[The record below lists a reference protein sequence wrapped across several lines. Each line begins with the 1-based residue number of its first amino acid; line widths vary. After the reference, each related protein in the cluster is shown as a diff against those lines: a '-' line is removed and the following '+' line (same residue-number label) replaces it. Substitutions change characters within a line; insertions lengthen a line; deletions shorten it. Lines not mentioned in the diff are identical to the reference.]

1 MKNNILTTAAIVAAM
16 MATSCD
22 GNWTPPVGDEG
33 KLDLSS
39 VQIINDDAEKLVKN
53 EQSRADEPDA
63 SYIIEVYKTGETT
76 PVNSWT
82 YGTMPEIV
90 ALEKGDYRIEV
101 ESHKVAKAEW
111 EKPYFKGSQ
120 TFSIK
125 PNQITQVEAVTCHFS
140 SIKVTITVEDD
151 LKALLSDDA
160 TFTVI
165 ANDEGELVYGKNE
178 TRAGYFE
185 AVDGSNTM
193 IVKFKGTLGNS
204 VVEENFPFT
213 DIEAGQY
220 RDIVF
225 KTKNGPQPPQPS
237 GDVNVGGIDIDA
249 SYTDRDI
256 DGNVTY
262 EEEVI
267 DGERPG
273 KEDPKE
279 DPDDP
284 NKPDDPNPPVTDPI
298 KFTSSTL
305 KLEKVNEAGDS
316 KFNGAPGSAVV
327 DIHSDKGLA
336 HLYVKID
343 SKILDKTALNDIGL
357 NDEFDLAAPGEYQQG
372 VNYLHFPSGSDV
384 VGKNDVK
391 FDISIFVPM
400 LNDLG
405 TGDDTIANHSFI
417 VTAVDS
423 EGNEKE
429 FSLKFVVR

>member
-1 MKNNILTTAAIVAAM
+1 MKTKILTTAAIVAAM
-16 MATSCD
+16 MVTSCD

-63 SYIIEVYKTGETT
+63 SYIIEVYKAGETT
-76 PVNSWT
+76 PANSWT
-82 YGTMPEIV
+82 YGTMPEVV

-120 TFSIK
+120 TFSIT

-273 KEDPKE
+273 KEDPK
-279 DPDDP
+279 DPVGPDNPDDP
-284 NKPDDPNPPVTDPI
+284 TPPATDPI
-298 KFTSSTL
+298 KFTSTTL
-305 KLEKVNEAGDS
+305 DLEKVNEASEFGEGL
-316 KFNGAPGSAVV
+316 KAAVV
-327 DIHSDKGLA
+327 NIHSDKPLE
-336 HLYVKID
+336 HLEVTID
-343 SKILDKTALNDIGL
+343 SETLTADVLGGVGL
-357 NDEFDLAAPGEYQQG
+357 TSKFDLAEPGDLATGLSSIGLPIGDQ
-372 VNYLHFPSGSDV
+372 V
-384 VGKNDVK
+384 VGKNDVT
-391 FDISIFVPM
+391 FDVTQFIP
-400 LNDLG
+400 LLG
-405 TGDDTIANHSFI
+405 IYGSANHNFI
-417 VTAVDS
+417 LVVTDA
-423 EGNEKE
+423 EGNTKTLNLR
-429 FSLKFVVR
+429 FKS

>member
-63 SYIIEVYKTGETT
+63 DYIIEIYKTGETT

-165 ANDEGELVYGKNE
+165 ANDEGELVYGKDE

-279 DPDDP
+279 PIDPED
-284 NKPDDPNPPVTDPI
+284 PDDPNPPVTDPI

-305 KLEKVNEAGDS
+305 ELEKVNDA
-316 KFNGAPGSAVV
+316 KTHNGPAIV
-327 DIHSDKGLA
+327 DIHSNQPIA
-336 HLYVKID
+336 HLKVIID
-343 SKILDKTALNDIGL
+343 SKTLNKEELEGIGL
-357 NDEFDLAAPGEYQQG
+357 SDEFDLAEPGQFADGLNGLGFKTGDE
-372 VNYLHFPSGSDV
+372 VK
-384 VGKNDVK
+384 GKNDAQ
-391 FDISIFVPM
+391 FDITTFVPM
-400 LNDLG
+400 LLNFKGLH
-405 TGDDTIANHSFI
+405 TFKVI
-417 VTAVDS
+417 VEDI
-423 EGNEKE
+423 EGNTKE
-429 FSLKFVVR
+429 LDLKFEV

>member
-1 MKNNILTTAAIVAAM
+1 MKNKILTTAAIVAAM
-16 MATSCD
+16 MVTSCD

-120 TFSIK
+120 TFSIT

-279 DPDDP
+279 PIDPE
-284 NKPDDPNPPVTDPI
+284 DPNPPVTDPI
-298 KFTSSTL
+298 KFTSTTL
-305 KLEKVNEAGDS
+305 ELEKVNDA
-316 KFNGAPGSAVV
+316 KTHNGPAIV
-327 DIHSDKGLA
+327 DIHSNQPIA
-336 HLYVKID
+336 HLKVIID
-343 SKILDKTALNDIGL
+343 SKTLNKEELEGIGL
-357 NDEFDLAAPGEYQQG
+357 SDEFDLAEPGQFADGLNGLGFKTGDE
-372 VNYLHFPSGSDV
+372 VK
-384 VGKNDVK
+384 GKNDAQ
-391 FDISIFVPM
+391 FDITTFVPM
-400 LNDLG
+400 LLNFKGLH
-405 TGDDTIANHSFI
+405 TFKVI
-417 VTAVDS
+417 VEDI
-423 EGNEKE
+423 EGNTKE
-429 FSLKFVVR
+429 LDLKFEV

>member
-1 MKNNILTTAAIVAAM
+1 MKTNILTTAAIVAAM

-63 SYIIEVYKTGETT
+63 SYIIEVYKAGETT
-76 PVNSWT
+76 PANSWT

-120 TFSIK
+120 TFSIT

-165 ANDEGELVYGKNE
+165 ANDEGELVYGKDE

-298 KFTSSTL
+298 EFTSTTL
-305 KLEKVNEAGDS
+305 DLEGVNDA
-316 KFNGAPGSAVV
+316 KTHTGAAIV
-327 DIHSDKGLA
+327 DIHSDKPIA
-336 HLYVKID
+336 HLKVIID
-343 SKILDKTALNDIGL
+343 SKTLNKDELEGIGL
-357 NDEFDLAAPGEYQQG
+357 SDEFDLAEPGQFADGLNGLGFKTGDE
-372 VNYLHFPSGSDV
+372 VK
-384 VGKNDVK
+384 GKNDAQ
-391 FDISIFVPM
+391 FDITTFVPM
-400 LNDLG
+400 LLG
-405 TGDDTIANHSFI
+405 FEGLHTFKVI
-417 VTAVDS
+417 VEDI
-423 EGNEKE
+423 EGNTKE
-429 FSLKFVVR
+429 LDLKFEV

>member
-16 MATSCD
+16 MVTSCD

-63 SYIIEVYKTGETT
+63 SYIIEVYKAGETT
-76 PVNSWT
+76 PTDSWT

-120 TFSIK
+120 TFSIT

-298 KFTSSTL
+298 KFTSTTL
-305 KLEKVNEAGDS
+305 DLEKVNDA
-316 KFNGAPGSAVV
+316 KTHNGPAIV
-327 DIHSDKGLA
+327 DIHSNQPIA
-336 HLYVKID
+336 HLKVIID
-343 SKILDKTALNDIGL
+343 SKTLNKEELEGIGL
-357 NDEFDLAAPGEYQQG
+357 SDEFDLAEPGQFADGLNGLGFKTGDE
-372 VNYLHFPSGSDV
+372 VK
-384 VGKNDVK
+384 GKNDAQ
-391 FDISIFVPM
+391 FDITTFVPM
-400 LNDLG
+400 LLNFKGLH
-405 TGDDTIANHSFI
+405 TFKVI
-417 VTAVDS
+417 VEDI
-423 EGNEKE
+423 EGNTKE
-429 FSLKFVVR
+429 LDLKFEV

>member
-63 SYIIEVYKTGETT
+63 SYIIEVYKAGETT
-76 PVNSWT
+76 PTNSWT

-120 TFSIK
+120 TFSIT

-273 KEDPKE
+273 KEDPK
-279 DPDDP
+279 DPVGPDNPDDP
-284 NKPDDPNPPVTDPI
+284 TPPATDPI
-298 KFTSSTL
+298 KFTSTTL
-305 KLEKVNEAGDS
+305 DLEGVNQASEFGEGLKA
-316 KFNGAPGSAVV
+316 AVV
-327 DIHSDKGLA
+327 NIHSDKPLE
-336 HLYVKID
+336 HLEVTID
-343 SKILDKTALNDIGL
+343 SETLTADVLGGVGL
-357 NDEFDLAAPGEYQQG
+357 TSKFDLAEPGDLATGLSSIGLPIGDQ
-372 VNYLHFPSGSDV
+372 V
-384 VGKNDVK
+384 VGKNDVT
-391 FDISIFVPM
+391 FDVTQFIP
-400 LNDLG
+400 LLG
-405 TGDDTIANHSFI
+405 IYGSANHNFI
-417 VTAVDS
+417 LVVTDA
-423 EGNEKE
+423 EGNTKTLNLR
-429 FSLKFVVR
+429 FKS

>member
-1 MKNNILTTAAIVAAM
+1 MKTNILTTAAIVAAM

-63 SYIIEVYKTGETT
+63 SYIIEVYKAGETT
-76 PVNSWT
+76 PTNSWT

-120 TFSIK
+120 TFSIT

-220 RDIVF
+220 RDL
-225 KTKNGPQPPQPS
+225 S
-237 GDVNVGGIDIDA
+237 
-249 SYTDRDI
+249 
-256 DGNVTY
+256 
-262 EEEVI
+262 
-267 DGERPG
+267 
-273 KEDPKE
+273 
-279 DPDDP
+279 
-284 NKPDDPNPPVTDPI
+284 
-298 KFTSSTL
+298 L
-305 KLEKVNEAGDS
+305 
-316 KFNGAPGSAVV
+316 
-327 DIHSDKGLA
+327 IH
-336 HLYVKID
+336 I
-343 SKILDKTALNDIGL
+343 
-357 NDEFDLAAPGEYQQG
+357 
-372 VNYLHFPSGSDV
+372 
-384 VGKNDVK
+384 
-391 FDISIFVPM
+391 
-400 LNDLG
+400 
-405 TGDDTIANHSFI
+405 
-417 VTAVDS
+417 
-423 EGNEKE
+423 
-429 FSLKFVVR
+429 